1 MRLILLAV
9 ATLSVFT
16 GCQTRQ
22 PAPAASPA
30 PAPTSA
36 VVADLQPLSFMVGRW
51 ITVNPEQGVAE
62 EHWMTPRGGTM
73 MGMFRMVR
81 AETSPQFYEIL
92 GISSEP
98 GGVFLRQRRVENDLD
113 MPSTLGVVQTFRL
126 TSTAPGQATFTSAA
140 GATLTYSS
148 FGPNQLT
155 LSFTPDACPARGS
168 SPIVFTRDPQ

>member
-1 MRLILLAV
+1 
-9 ATLSVFT
+9 
-16 GCQTRQ
+16 
-22 PAPAASPA
+22 
-30 PAPTSA
+30 
-36 VVADLQPLSFMVGRW
+36 MVGRW
-51 ITVNPEQGVAE
+51 ITVDPAQGVAE

-92 GISSEP
+92 GISSES
-98 GGVFLRQRRVENDLD
+98 GGIILRQRRVENDLD

-126 TSTAPGQATFTSAA
+126 TSQGSGQATFTNST

-148 FGPNQLT
+148 AGPNQLT
-155 LSFTPDACPARGS
+155 LSFTPNAFTARGS